1 MGAKSLANGLKEGIK
16 GIAMDPFH
24 GAQEH
29 GAKGFVKGM
38 ATGVVG
44 LFAKPAS
51 SALSMVSQT
60 AKGFVN
66 TGDFLSDGPR
76 ARVHHKR
83 AKRFIDASDP
93 RIRVYDARAAELALE
108 ADDDKS
114 QTTCSAG
121 EAARAE
127 ERHAQKH
134 EAIASTQIMASVDDR
149 RLSLSSPLFLL
160 LSSLSFPP
168 SAVSHCSPAVPAP
181 PLFASC
187 CCSLLPSLQCHITR
201 TSMQTFLHSFN
212 SS

>member
-1 MGAKSLANGLKEGIK
+1 MGAKSLATGLKEGIK
-16 GIAMDPFH
+16 GIAMDPIH

-44 LFAKPAS
+44 LFAKPVS
-51 SALSMVSQT
+51 GALSMVSQT
-60 AKGFVN
+60 AKGIAN
-66 TGDFLSDGPR
+66 TGDFFSGGPR

-108 ADDDKS
+108 AADDKS

-121 EAARAE
+121 EAARSE

-134 EAIASTQIMASVDDR
+134 EASTQIMASVDDR
-149 RLSLSSPLFLL
+149 RVANQAMTESMRKDNEKQ
-160 LSSLSFPP
+160 
-168 SAVSHCSPAVPAP
+168 A
-181 PLFASC
+181 
-187 CCSLLPSLQCHITR
+187 QKHIDVR
-201 TSMQTFLHSFN
+201 NQ
-212 SS
+212 